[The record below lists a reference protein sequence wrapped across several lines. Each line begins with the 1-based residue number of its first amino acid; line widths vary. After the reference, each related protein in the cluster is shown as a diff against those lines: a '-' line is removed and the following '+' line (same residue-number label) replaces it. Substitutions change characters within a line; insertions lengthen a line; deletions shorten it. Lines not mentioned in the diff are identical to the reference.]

1 MRPLNRPMFRYGGPI
16 KEGIM
21 QGMKDGGSLSPQFN
35 TGLVGDERYPKAGG
49 REKHALFLAPA
60 VMPALATLGR
70 FALRPL
76 GKFAMRQFAGP
87 VRQSLTGK
95 GGQRLLTSGKPIK
108 GGFQR
113 NIFEPNVAGRYILGS
128 PEAKFLTGAG
138 GKISKAVSRG
148 IKGTLR
154 SPTATLL
161 TAGAFTDILPGGKP
175 FGPDKFLPNILGQ
188 RFDEQGNKIPGTG
201 LFNPADGSAAAGA
214 GEMKVVSELSEDPK
228 VDPKKLKELNDNRI
242 ERTKKRYYELMGLD
256 KMKKDAAYDS
266 LIDASKIVQEE
277 GADLKGAIRSGNL
290 QNRIIQAI
298 SQNLDKSADL
308 KKQIDAAVL
317 KGEIEKD
324 INKTKLTSFQE
335 QIKFIKENPNDP
347 LAKKLSG
354 ATSVADN
361 LAALTGKTITSDD
374 VQRLVESKGQE
385 VKGQVKDDKYQKW
398 EKNNE
403 GKDEIDYLQDIFK
416 GQTLDAGIYII
427 NKKAIRID
435 EGGNAFPVDLDSI
448 IG

>member
-21 QGMKDGGSLSPQFN
+21 QGIKEPQAVNTVGSP
-35 TGLVGDERYPKAGG
+35 
-49 REKHALFLAPA
+49 LAPKDETGRGGY
-60 VMPALATLGR
+60 ALPLLAPLGMAALR
-70 FALRPL
+70 FGLRPL

-95 GGQRLLTSGKPIK
+95 GGQRLLTSGQPIK

-138 GKISKAVSRG
+138 GKASKFVAGAARG
-148 IKGTLR
+148 LAK
-154 SPTATLL
+154 SPTGLAL
-161 TAGAFTDILPGGKP
+161 TAGTLTDILPGGKP

-201 LFNPADGSAAAGA
+201 LFNPADGSQAAGE
-214 GEMKVVSELSEDPK
+214 GEMKVVDEIGATDPK

-256 KMKKDAAYDS
+256 KMKKGAAYDS

-277 GADLKGAIRSGNL
+277 GADLKGAIRSGAL

-298 SQNLDKSADL
+298 SKNLDKSADI
-308 KKQIDAAVL
+308 KRQIDAAIL
-317 KGEIEKD
+317 KGEIQKD
-324 INKTKLTSFQE
+324 IASADTTDKRLKEARIKTLERGEKQASASGVIAGIIAKDGDITGNQTGAILRADGVKYDNIIQDKLVNDYLD
-335 QIKFIKENPNDP
+335 KNPTKDEANYIASLGIQLPDGDYVV
-347 LAKKLSG
+347 KG
-354 ATSVADN
+354 
-361 LAALTGKTITSDD
+361 
-374 VQRLVESKGQE
+374 RLVRKKGNE
-385 VKGQVKDDKYQKW
+385 V
-398 EKNNE
+398 
-403 GKDEIDYLQDIFK
+403 
-416 GQTLDAGIYII
+416 
-427 NKKAIRID
+427 
-435 EGGNAFPVDLDSI
+435 AFIV
-448 IG
+448 

>member
-277 GADLKGAIRSGNL
+277 GADLKGAIRSGAL
-290 QNRIIQAI
+290 QTRIIDAI
-298 SQNLDKSADL
+298 SKNLDKSADI
-308 KKQIDAAVL
+308 KKQIDAAIL
-317 KGEIEKD
+317 KGEIQKD
-324 INKTKLTSFQE
+324 IASADTTDKRLKE
-335 QIKFIKENPNDP
+335 ARIKALDRAEKQATASGVISSVI
-347 LAKKLSG
+347 AKDG
-354 ATSVADN
+354 
-361 LAALTGKTITSDD
+361 TITGSQTAAILRADGID
-374 VQRLVESKGQE
+374 YDNVIQDKLFTDYKKDNPTKDEANYIASLGVQLPDGRYVVGARLVEKKGNE
-385 VKGQVKDDKYQKW
+385 V
-398 EKNNE
+398 
-403 GKDEIDYLQDIFK
+403 
-416 GQTLDAGIYII
+416 
-427 NKKAIRID
+427 
-435 EGGNAFPVDLDSI
+435 AFIV
-448 IG
+448 